1 MSGLQALSANRG
13 GVVVE
18 VEGLR
23 GFVPFS
29 QISAV
34 SFLVSSPS
42 SMGFLSD
49 YHDFALTRSWLLAL
63 NNPKARWKWWNVV
76 RAIKIDSTGIILRCH
91 FYVKTFGVISL
102 IFKSDWKILY
112 SILNV
117 MLAAP

>member
-1 MSGLQALSANRG
+1 MYGLQALSANRG

-34 SFLVSSPS
+34 SFLVPSPS

-49 YHDFALTRSWLLAL
+49 YHDFTLTRSWLLPWTIQKPGG
-63 NNPKARWKWWNVV
+63 N
-76 RAIKIDSTGIILRCH
+76 G
-91 FYVKTFGVISL
+91 G
-102 IFKSDWKILY
+102 
-112 SILNV
+112 
-117 MLAAP
+117 MLVEPSR

>member
-34 SFLVSSPS
+34 SFFVPSPS
-42 SMGFLSD
+42 STGFLSD
-49 YHDFALTRSWLLAL
+49 YMTLL
-63 NNPKARWKWWNVV
+63 
-76 RAIKIDSTGIILRCH
+76 
-91 FYVKTFGVISL
+91 
-102 IFKSDWKILY
+102 
-112 SILNV
+112 
-117 MLAAP
+117 